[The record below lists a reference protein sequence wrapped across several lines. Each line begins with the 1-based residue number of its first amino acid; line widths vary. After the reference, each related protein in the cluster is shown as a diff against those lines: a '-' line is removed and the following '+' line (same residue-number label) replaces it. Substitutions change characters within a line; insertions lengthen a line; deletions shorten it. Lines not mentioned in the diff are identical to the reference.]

1 MKQQQYTE
9 TRTKKKSRFIKDNFK
24 DTQPL
29 TSSSSGQQKCKT
41 TIVSHLESSRVDTS
55 QVAKKQ
61 HKKWVNHRL
70 ELHIKHKLAY
80 TRFNLIKGWPINMQI
95 TLTERSLCPV
105 VDWRTSCTSPGH
117 LHGYLSKWSS
127 GVSLSRLICLVYTEE
142 TGLIDIVAGI
152 HVKTNQ
158 LRLRLSSYMLSIS
171 AWSWTRVPSMW

>member
-80 TRFNLIKGWPINMQI
+80 TWFNLIQGWPINMQI

-105 VDWRTSCTSPGH
+105 VDWRTSCTSPRPSSWLFIQMIKWRVSFTLNLSG
-117 LHGYLSKWSS
+117 LHRRNWAHRHCCWYPW
-127 GVSLSRLICLVYTEE
+127 
-142 TGLIDIVAGI
+142 
-152 HVKTNQ
+152 
-158 LRLRLSSYMLSIS
+158 
-171 AWSWTRVPSMW
+171 